1 MSHGSGHIGD
11 PYDMDPRDV
20 LAQFSVEWVALRKS
34 YDDVKQKL
42 REVQQELTDLDLKLE
57 KDQITEE
64 EHIELYR
71 EKWRTSTEIVQ
82 VKREVEARLYEIQ
95 RQIRVANKRLKEIED
110 ERLRRERIEQEKSN
124 AMIEWMSLKQGFD
137 LVTERRRDINSEMD
151 SLELQRRQGKVT
163 DSEYRRQRVDQIG
176 MLAELRTLETDIK
189 KRLGEL
195 LTVIRR

>member
-1 MSHGSGHIGD
+1 
-11 PYDMDPRDV
+11 MDPRDV